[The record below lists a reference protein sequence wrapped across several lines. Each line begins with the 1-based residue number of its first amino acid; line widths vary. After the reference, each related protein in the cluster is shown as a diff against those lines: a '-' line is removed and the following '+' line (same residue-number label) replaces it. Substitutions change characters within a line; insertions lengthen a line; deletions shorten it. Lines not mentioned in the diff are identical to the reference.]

1 MNFIIYRVH
10 FFYVYY
16 LYCTIILTNN
26 YVYNIIIMLGKVNS
40 VEDNRNNG
48 GMHLFLGIIIIGIGL
63 FMLLQQTDVTMSFAS
78 FRLGSWGVPSGLI
91 IVPLLVG
98 VIMMFYNSKFWL
110 ARVVTALGG
119 VIIVAAIIMSTTI
132 RFRTTSM
139 YNYVIIILFIAA
151 GAGLILRS
159 LFKNRKNKKDE

>member
-1 MNFIIYRVH
+1 MNK
-10 FFYVYY
+10 
-16 LYCTIILTNN
+16 L
-26 YVYNIIIMLGKVNS
+26 
-40 VEDNRNNG
+40 EDNKNGNN

-63 FMLLQQTDVTMSFAS
+63 FLLLQQTDVTMSFAS
-78 FRLGSWGVPSGLI
+78 FRLGNFGIPSGLVV
-91 IVPLLVG
+91 VPLLVG

-110 ARVVTALGG
+110 ARIVTILGA

-139 YNYVIIILFIAA
+139 YNYVLIILFIAS

-159 LFKNRKNKKDE
+159 LFKNKKNNK